1 MLLTPHERRCRLDGT
16 LDARLREIA
25 RFLALREPFDILAPQ
40 EVGEVAGQTEIEFY
54 PAGQV
59 ILSED
64 WGPVT
69 FLRVIHSGAVD
80 VIHEDRLLDLL
91 GPGDTFGHAAMLSG
105 LPPGFQARAA
115 EDTLC
120 YRLPVAVARPLLER
134 ARNRDLQVGLH
145 EPTHRPVVDLIRTPT
160 LRCKPAQ
167 STSEVARQMTEL
179 GANAAIVEL
188 AGGEIGIVTDR
199 DLRTR
204 VLAAGLA
211 PDAPVSEVM
220 STPVFSVGPE
230 RLGGEVLF
238 EMLQR
243 GIHHAPVIS
252 GRGQLVGVV
261 EDADLFA
268 AHRSWFGARR
278 AIARAPN
285 LDALADAAD
294 GLPKVMLELHASSMH
309 ALEIARV
316 LSVLHDALISRALE
330 LALAQGQRHDDGL
343 VWVAVGSHARRELTP
358 GSITRGAFVYSAPPA
373 SGTLAPVGEA
383 LARCG
388 LAVPPVARAT
398 SEWASA
404 SDAGDLRLGVLFDRR
419 PVWGTPQDPLPVVS
433 GSMRGGLLEELRRR
447 VLRHVLP
454 TGFEANVV
462 LGPDG
467 ARSRRL
473 DLRETAIL
481 PIAELA
487 CWAGALAGASEG
499 STLERLEA
507 AAREGILSEPSAGT
521 LADAFQMAFELRLR
535 HHMRQ
540 IAAGHAPDDLLDP
553 AELSPLTRSHLR
565 EVFRAMSAVQREH
578 RG

>member
-1 MLLTPHERRCRLDGT
+1 VEGP
-16 LDARLREIA
+16 LDAGLSEIA
-25 RFLALREPFDILAPQ
+25 RFLAQREPFDMLAPQ
-40 EVGEVAGQTEIEFY
+40 ELGEVAAQTQIEFY

-80 VIHEDRLLDLL
+80 VTHDDQLLDLL

-120 YRLPVAVARPLLER
+120 YRLPAVVARPLLER
-134 ARNRDLQVGLH
+134 ARDRELQVGLH
-145 EPTHRPVVDLIRTPT
+145 EPTHRPVADLIRSTT
-160 LRCKPAQ
+160 LRCQPTQ
-167 STSEVARQMTEL
+167 STREVARQMAEL
-179 GANAAIVEL
+179 GASAAVVEL
-188 AGGEIGIVTDR
+188 GEGAFGIVTDR

-204 VLAAGLA
+204 VLAAGLD
-211 PDAPVSEVM
+211 PGAPVSEVM

-238 EMLQR
+238 EMLER

-252 GRGQLVGVV
+252 ERGRLVGVV

-268 AHRSWFGARR
+268 VHRSWFGARR
-278 AIARAPN
+278 AIARAP
-285 LDALADAAD
+285 DIGALADLAR
-294 GLPKVMLELHASSMH
+294 GLPSVMLELHATSMH
-309 ALEIARV
+309 SLEIARV
-316 LSVLHDALISRALE
+316 LSALHDALISRALE
-330 LALAQGQRHDDGL
+330 LALAHAERADDGL
-343 VWVAVGSHARRELTP
+343 VWLAVGSHARRELTP
-358 GSITRGAFVYSAPPA
+358 GSIARGAFLYSRPPP
-373 SGTLAPVGEA
+373 SGVLEPAGEA

-388 LAVPPVARAT
+388 LALPPVARAA
-398 SEWASA
+398 SEWASTG
-404 SDAGDLRLGVLFDRR
+404 DADDLCLGVLFDRR
-419 PVWGTPQDPLPVVS
+419 AVWGTPHDPLPLTS
-433 GSMRGGLLEELRRR
+433 GSARERLLEELRRR
-447 VLRHVLP
+447 ALRHSPP

-467 ARSRRL
+467 ARSPRL
-473 DLRETAIL
+473 DIREAAIL
-481 PIAELA
+481 PIVELA
-487 CWAGALAGASEG
+487 CWAGARAGASEG

-507 AAREGILSEPSAGT
+507 AAREGVLSEPSART
-521 LADAFQMAFELRLR
+521 VVDAFRMAFELRLR

-540 IAAGHAPDDLLDP
+540 IGAGRRLDDLLDP

-565 EVFRAMSAVQREH
+565 EVFRALSAVQREH